1 MNSSR
6 MRLAAVLL
14 LCFALGFTRGQVP
27 VAGSENVIIS
37 EDTDGSGMAASY
49 QLINNQV
56 RVWKDQQI
64 IWESPAEWKIEQI
77 LLADADND
85 GIEELLMVLWKYGS
99 FGDVSPFWHEREDK
113 SYCCHLFMYRLQ
125 AGRMRAVWCSSAVG
139 SPIESIRETTGPDQ
153 KWSLLVRE
161 KAKLPFLYTQSVWQW
176 QDWGFAR
183 V

>member
-1 MNSSR
+1 

-37 EDTDGSGMAASY
+37 GDTDGSGMAASY

-56 RVWKDQQI
+56 RVWEDQQM